1 MSNAIH
7 DVIGGLS
14 SGGVTV
20 TPNQTSG
27 AYTGDSI
34 ILPAGKW
41 LVTVNMLMEPLSPLF
56 TPSNSSIWIQTT
68 FSNSKT
74 TLVPSTDIVGNNTLI
89 SGLMPPA
96 SPYANLSGSMLINNT
111 SGADKVYYYATQKS
125 YASGSGF
132 ASGSTGASST
142 TGVGGTTLTNAV
154 SLVNFGSSASGEN
167 TILAIPVQ

>member
-1 MSNAIH
+1 
-7 DVIGGLS
+7 
-14 SGGVTV
+14 
-20 TPNQTSG
+20 
-27 AYTGDSI
+27 
-34 ILPAGKW
+34 
-41 LVTVNMLMEPLSPLF
+41 
-56 TPSNSSIWIQTT
+56 
-68 FSNSKT
+68 
-74 TLVPSTDIVGNNTLI
+74 
-89 SGLMPPA
+89 
-96 SPYANLSGSMLINNT
+96 MLINNT